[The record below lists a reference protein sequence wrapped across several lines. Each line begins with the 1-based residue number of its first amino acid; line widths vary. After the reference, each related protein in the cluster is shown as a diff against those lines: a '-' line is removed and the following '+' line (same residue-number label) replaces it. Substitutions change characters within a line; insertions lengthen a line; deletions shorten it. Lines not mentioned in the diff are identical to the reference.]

1 MSWVAHKVLAAI
13 ADEGALST
21 VAITRASGVA
31 GKSLEN
37 AIYRLRARAFIA
49 LEHGR
54 YRITEPGRAFIET
67 GKRFTSGPRG
77 TQPGRRLHTGT
88 LRERAWR
95 AMRIKVKF
103 SSAEIVALA
112 ATDAARDPDSNV
124 GKYLRAL
131 ERSGYLMPLA
141 RREAGTSPTS
151 NGFRRY
157 VLVRNSGPQ
166 APRWLPKLGT
176 VYDPN
181 TEEQHPVVTQRVSA
195 GASA

>member
-1 MSWVAHKVLAAI
+1 MSWPAQKVLAAL
-13 ADEGALST
+13 ADKSPLAPAALG
-21 VAITRASGVA
+21 RASGVT

-37 AIYRLRARAFIA
+37 ALYRLRKHAFVAI
-49 LEHGR
+49 ERGC
-54 YRITEPGRAFIET
+54 YRITEPGRAFLET

-77 TQPGRRLHTGT
+77 PQPGRRLHRGT

-103 SSAEIVALA
+103 SSAEIVSLA
-112 ATDAARDPDSNV
+112 AKGAESNPDSNV

-131 ERSGYLMPLA
+131 ERAGYLMALA
-141 RREAGTSPTS
+141 RREAGTAPTS

-166 APRWLPKLGT
+166 APRWLPNHAA

-181 TEEQHPVVTQRVSA
+181 TEQMHAFSA
-195 GASA
+195 PEAAR